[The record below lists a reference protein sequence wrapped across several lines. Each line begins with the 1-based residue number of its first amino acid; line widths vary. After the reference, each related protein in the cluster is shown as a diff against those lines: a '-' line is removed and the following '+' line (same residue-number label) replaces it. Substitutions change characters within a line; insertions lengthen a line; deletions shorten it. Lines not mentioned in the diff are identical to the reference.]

1 MQKHHPLES
10 TKTCSEENGLQQ
22 VDTSYIHEDHGIM
35 DLNIQNFE
43 ELLWLFFF
51 FLSIVGLQYG
61 ISFTTAK

>member
-22 VDTSYIHEDHGIM
+22 VDNSYIHEDHGRM
-35 DLNIQNFE
+35 DLNIQNFA
-43 ELLWLFFF
+43 ELLFFF